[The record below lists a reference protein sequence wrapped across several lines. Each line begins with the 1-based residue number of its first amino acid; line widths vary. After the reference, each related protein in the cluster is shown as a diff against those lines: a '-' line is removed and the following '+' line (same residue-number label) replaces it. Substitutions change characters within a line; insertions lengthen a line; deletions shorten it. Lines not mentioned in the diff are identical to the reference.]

1 MKKNIIITGANG
13 FLGSFYTKS
22 LLKNNNII
30 AVDKNFSTLKT
41 LIKNKNLTLLRC
53 NLSKDKNLK
62 ELIKIIKKK
71 KINIDVLINNAAID
85 AIPSMGKF
93 KIEKK
98 KWNLEFDV
106 SLFASTYLCYEIGN
120 IMKKKRRGSIIN
132 IGSDLSVIAPNQSI
146 YKTTFKNYLKPP
158 SYSIIKHGVVGMTK
172 YFAAL
177 FAHDGVRV
185 NMISP
190 GPIFNNNPKNL
201 VKELKRVIPM
211 KRLGKKEYL
220 LPSLKF
226 LMDDKNLYITGQ
238 NIVIDGGRT
247 II

>member
-41 LIKNKNLTLLRC
+41 LIKNRNLTLLRC

-177 FAHDGVRV
+177 FAHDRVRV